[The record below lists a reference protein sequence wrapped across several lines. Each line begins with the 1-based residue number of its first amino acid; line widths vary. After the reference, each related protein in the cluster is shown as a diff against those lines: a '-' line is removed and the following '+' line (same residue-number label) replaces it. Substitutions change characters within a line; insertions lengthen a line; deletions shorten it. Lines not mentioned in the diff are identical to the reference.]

1 MTTRSL
7 KQKIYQGSAWAL
19 LLSLALNSLLP
30 GAFVRAQEPPPPA
43 GPGVVPENQVA
54 PMVVPAGTPDFAP
67 GEIVVALAA
76 DEVTVAG
83 AAAQL
88 GYPVIGQT
96 LIPAFRRGGVDV
108 VAGAETAADEAARTV
123 GATLVQTWRVT
134 PGSEWQVIAQLA
146 QMPGVRYAEPNWFVT
161 ASAEV
166 PVDDPVPAEGE
177 VTAAAVPV
185 AEQGFLFNDTI
196 YFNRQWYAQQIQL
209 ARARQL
215 AATIN
220 PTPTVVKVAII
231 DSGID
236 LGHPDLQGV
245 VERGANFVFNESDG
259 DGFGHGTH
267 GAGLVAAVGN
277 NGKGMAGVGGA
288 VRIYDYKA
296 LAYNGGG
303 TIDGVVAA
311 VTAAVDDDMQILNLS
326 LQTGNPSV
334 ALQQSLQYAEAQG
347 VLIVAAA
354 GNNTGSV
361 TYPGS
366 FPEAIGVAA
375 LTFQQVRA
383 SYSNSGS
390 ALDLAAPGGDLA
402 IAIFSTWSSNTVTN
416 PAIFATPPVANAADR
431 CVPPTKTA
439 FLEGKALYCT
449 NFGTSFAAPLVTG
462 VAALVWSLKPSL
474 TAKEVRAI
482 LEASVRPLNQPQTQV
497 GKGMLDALAAVKM
510 LQRSRLEVS
519 DPIVQSPLTA
529 EAPVFTRT
537 VRLANDNP
545 SPITWT
551 MPISLPAWLS
561 VTVHTGGALAGAV
574 QAGRPA
580 WLTLVVSP
588 TGVPTTTYR
597 QTLLFQ
603 GKRTDGSQTFANLLV
618 LATQVVTTLK
628 TYVPLVNGGVANWV
642 SSAGITTTV
651 YTLTN
656 SAMVN
661 VALPFAFPLGPNT
674 TGGGSVQNPTLIG
687 TFSKVR
693 LYADGFLSFATSDA
707 EALVF
712 EPGKNRC
719 LPDGQNNPAQ
729 AIYGWWAD
737 LDPSRPGAQVRSF
750 QPAPGRF
757 IFEFLNVPTAAGIA
771 PAYVVSFQI
780 ELTGD
785 GTIHLH
791 YRQAPGFGFGAQATA
806 GVDAGAGLF
815 FNQIGCR
822 SGSSGYGILPASGQS
837 FTITRGDIY

>member
-7 KQKIYQGSAWAL
+7 KQKIYRGSAWAL

-30 GAFVRAQEPPPPA
+30 GAFVRAQEPPAPA

-54 PMVVPAGTPDFAP
+54 PTVVPNGAQDFAP
-67 GEIVVALAA
+67 GEIVVALAF
-76 DEVTVAG
+76 DDVTAAG

-96 LIPAFRRGGVDV
+96 LIPAFRRGGAGV
-108 VAGAETAADEAARTV
+108 VAGAETAADEAAGIV

-146 QMPGVRYAEPNWFVT
+146 QTPGVRYAEPNWWVA
-161 ASAEV
+161 ASAEI
-166 PVDDPVPAEGE
+166 PVDDPLPAEGE
-177 VTAAAVPV
+177 VAAAAVPV
-185 AEQGFLFNDTI
+185 AEQGFSFNDTI
-196 YFNRQWYAQQIQL
+196 YFNRQWYAQQIQP
-209 ARARQL
+209 
-215 AATIN
+215 ATVN
-220 PTPTVVKVAII
+220 PTPTVVKVAIV
-231 DSGID
+231 DSGVD
-236 LGHPDLQGV
+236 REHPDLQGV

-288 VRIYDYKA
+288 VKIYDYKA

-311 VTAAVDDDMQILNLS
+311 ITAAVDDGMQILNLS
-326 LQTGNPSV
+326 LQTSNASV

-361 TYPGS
+361 AYPGA
-366 FPEAIGVAA
+366 FPESIGVAA

-383 SYSNSGS
+383 GYSNSGS
-390 ALDLAAPGGDLA
+390 ALDIAAPGGDAA

-416 PAIFATPPVANAADR
+416 PAIFANPPVANAADR
-431 CVPPTKTA
+431 CIPPNKTA

-482 LEASVRPLNQPQTQV
+482 VEASVRPLNQPQTLV

-519 DPIVQSPLTA
+519 DPIVQSPLTP

-537 VRLANDNP
+537 VRLGNDNP

-588 TGVPTTTYR
+588 TGVPTSTYR

-603 GKRTDGSQTFANLLV
+603 GKRTDGSQTFANLVV
-618 LATQVVTTLK
+618 LATQVVTTVK
-628 TYVPLVNGGVANWV
+628 TFAPLAYGGVANWV

-656 SAMVN
+656 SSLVN

-674 TGGGSVQNPTLIG
+674 TGGGSVQNPTLVA

-693 LYADGFLSFATSDA
+693 LYADGFLAFATSDA
-707 EALVF
+707 EAPVF

-729 AIYGWWAD
+729 AVYGWWAD

-750 QPAPGRF
+750 QPGAGR
-757 IFEFLNVPTAAGIA
+757 IVFEFLNVPTAAGIV
-771 PAYVVSFQI
+771 PGYVVSFQI
-780 ELTGD
+780 ELVSS
-785 GTIHLH
+785 GTVVLH

-806 GVDAGAGLF
+806 GVDAGNGLF

-822 SGSSGYGILPASGQS
+822 SGNSGYGILPASGQS